1 MAKGRE
7 REDRTVASPY
17 QHEMPAAGGA
27 LLDVIGAPGVFALCG
42 AVGIVGYRT
51 ALLLPASRVRGTD
64 PRRAAG
70 LVTGDEP

>member
-27 LLDVIGAPGVFALCG
+27 LLDVIGAPALFALCG
-42 AVGIVGYRT
+42 VVGFVGFR
-51 ALLLPASRVRGTD
+51 AARLLPA

-70 LVTGDEP
+70 LVTGDGP